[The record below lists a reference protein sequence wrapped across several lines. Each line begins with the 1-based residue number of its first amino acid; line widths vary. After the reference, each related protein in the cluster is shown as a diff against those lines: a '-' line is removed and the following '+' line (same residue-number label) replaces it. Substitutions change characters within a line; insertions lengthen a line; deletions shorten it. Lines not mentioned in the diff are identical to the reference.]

1 MKGLSP
7 ENDEYLDEKD
17 DSFISVIQN
26 EPLKDEQ
33 STEPQS
39 ATLPINEEETSSDH
53 KRTRKL
59 NKQVSWSDTRDAKSE
74 SSDSG
79 DESSQEDENSE
90 KLNSVCDKCSFEIK
104 SCNCDSGVA
113 LTDHC
118 TLKEKDSKTD
128 QVEGEVKEKEKD
140 DEPGKFDGVFSDTDD
155 SEASGERY
163 KVQSG
168 NSHIDYR
175 RHLNLTF

>member
-7 ENDEYLDEKD
+7 ESDKYLDEKD

-39 ATLPINEEETSSDH
+39 ATLPVNKGESSSDH
-53 KRTRKL
+53 KQTKKL
-59 NKQVSWSDTRDAKSE
+59 NKQVSWSDVQDAKSE
-74 SSDSG
+74 SSDSS
-79 DESSQEDENSE
+79 DESSQEDEDSK
-90 KLNSVCDKCSFEIK
+90 KLHSVCDKDSSEIK
-104 SCNCDSGVA
+104 SCDCDSGVA
-113 LTDHC
+113 LNDQ
-118 TLKEKDSKTD
+118 KDCKTD

-155 SEASGERY
+155 SEGSGER
-163 KVQSG
+163 
-168 NSHIDYR
+168 
-175 RHLNLTF
+175 